1 MAGDFENQ
9 VVMITG
15 ANGALGTSVAQRF
28 YDAGANLA
36 LVVRR
41 PETVEGLVPDRAL
54 VVEADVTEK
63 ASMQAA
69 VDQIGAHYG
78 RIDALVHTVG
88 GYGGGKAVHEVDID
102 LWDKMM
108 KLNAK
113 GVYVAAGTVAN
124 YMLQQN
130 TPGSI
135 VVVLARH
142 AFEGQKNHSAYGA
155 SKAAAQR
162 IVQSMAKEL
171 ADRQIRV
178 NAVVPGT
185 IDTSA
190 NRRDMPNA
198 DFSKWVSPVQIADV
212 IMYLCSDAAQPING
226 DSITVY
232 G

>member
-88 GYGGGKAVHEVDID
+88 GYGGGKA
-102 LWDKMM
+102 
-108 KLNAK
+108 
-113 GVYVAAGTVAN
+113 
-124 YMLQQN
+124 
-130 TPGSI
+130 GS
-135 VVVLARH
+135 R
-142 AFEGQKNHSAYGA
+142 G
-155 SKAAAQR
+155 
-162 IVQSMAKEL
+162 
-171 ADRQIRV
+171 
-178 NAVVPGT
+178 
-185 IDTSA
+185 
-190 NRRDMPNA
+190 
-198 DFSKWVSPVQIADV
+198 
-212 IMYLCSDAAQPING
+212 
-226 DSITVY
+226 
-232 G
+232 

>member
-1 MAGDFENQ
+1 M
-9 VVMITG
+9 
-15 ANGALGTSVAQRF
+15 VA
-28 YDAGANLA
+28 A
-36 LVVRR
+36 R
-41 PETVEGLVPDRAL
+41 P
-54 VVEADVTEK
+54 
-63 ASMQAA
+63 
-69 VDQIGAHYG
+69 
-78 RIDALVHTVG
+78 
-88 GYGGGKAVHEVDID
+88 VHEVDID